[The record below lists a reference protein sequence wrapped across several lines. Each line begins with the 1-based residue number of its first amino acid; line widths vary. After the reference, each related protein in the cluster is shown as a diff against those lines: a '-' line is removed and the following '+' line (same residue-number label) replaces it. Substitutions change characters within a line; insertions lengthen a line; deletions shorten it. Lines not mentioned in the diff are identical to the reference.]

1 MSVTSSVG
9 FGVSFLSW
17 LDKETKKR
25 GELFKQFSNVKDLS
39 DYRKHGEMPRLIV
52 VIDEFQV
59 LFSDSTSKE
68 KEKVEA
74 YFNHPA

>member
-1 MSVTSSVG
+1 M
-9 FGVSFLSW
+9 
-17 LDKETKKR
+17 
-25 GELFKQFSNVKDLS
+25 FKQFSNVKDLS